1 MGIRKKIT
9 KRLPIIGRRIASRSQ
24 DTGSTAPPSSSVYT
38 PPPRVPS
45 EPPAPSHER
54 GDVAVEDYINN
65 VISQNAV
72 VLFMK
77 GTPYQPLCG
86 FSSNAAGILSGYGD
100 YKSVDVIADPEVRS
114 GIKDFSRWPTIPQVY
129 IGAEFVGGSDILR
142 QTHESGDLESMIA
155 DARTSLDSAAGVDS
169 PES

>member
-9 KRLPIIGRRIASRSQ
+9 KRLPIIGRRLAPRSETAAS
-24 DTGSTAPPSSSVYT
+24 STAPAPSMQE
-38 PPPRVPS
+38 PRPRIPS

-54 GDVAVEDYINN
+54 GDVAVEDYLNT

-86 FSSNAAGILSGYGD
+86 FSSNAAGILSGYGE
-100 YKSVDVIADPEVRS
+100 YTSVDVIADPEVRS
-114 GIKDFSRWPTIPQVY
+114 GIKDFSRWPTLPQIYV
-129 IGAEFVGGSDILR
+129 GGEFIGGSDILR
-142 QTHESGDLESMIA
+142 QTHESGDLESIIE
-155 DARTSLDSAAGVDS
+155 DARSKLLSATEDSAEG
-169 PES
+169 

>member
-9 KRLPIIGRRIASRSQ
+9 KRLPIIGRRLAPRAEAAAS
-24 DTGSTAPPSSSVYT
+24 TMAPAGQEPR
-38 PPPRVPS
+38 PRVPS

-54 GDVAVEDYINN
+54 GDVAVEDYLNA
-65 VISQNAV
+65 VITQNAV

-86 FSSNAAGILSGYGD
+86 FSSNAAGILSGYGE

-114 GIKDFSRWPTIPQVY
+114 GIKDFSRWPTLPQVY
-129 IGAEFVGGSDILR
+129 VGGEFIGGSDILR
-142 QTHESGDLESMIA
+142 QTHESGDLESIIE
-155 DARTSLDSAAGVDS
+155 DARSKLIMASEDGAEG
-169 PES
+169 